1 MVGCPILRALC
12 EGWDKQNVRGK
23 GLGAVQS
30 YPTLRKEREGWG
42 TRPLEGATTTLGRGG
57 SDYTTRSWGWQKQG
71 PGQRAAGPY

>member
-12 EGWDKQNVRGK
+12 
-23 GLGAVQS
+23 
-30 YPTLRKEREGWG
+30 EGWG